1 MSKTQVTKIWN
12 DIANITADLTEIK
25 SIIRNIMNNCVL
37 ANLMT

>member
-12 DIANITADLTEIK
+12 EIANITADLKDIK

-37 ANLMT
+37 TNLMT